1 MRATLAY
8 TFILLALA
16 AAAEKHPLERYRQ
29 IIERQ
34 MFGPLPDDFDPAKM
48 PSEVAKTSQRGAKEL
63 TKEQEELK
71 KAVHF
76 SVLNVRQTGEIEVG
90 FSDLAEKDAPKHYF
104 LKVGESQD
112 GWKVESADKDSATVT
127 LEKDGVVLELS
138 LGDNSAKGGG
148 SAKKADPAVASAGAR
163 RTTTTL
169 FGTAKERRLRQQEEQ
184 RAKDE
189 QARKAEMEAERE
201 KMRADFQTALA
212 NVKRE
217 LEEKA
222 AEKAE
227 ERKAEQQR
235 LEEEQQASANEE
247 NNSQ

>member
-16 AAAEKHPLERYRQ
+16 AAAEKQPLERYQ
-29 IIERQ
+29 TIIDRQ
-34 MFGPLPDDFDPAKM
+34 MFGPLPSDFDPAKM
-48 PSEVAKTSQRGAKEL
+48 PSEVAKTSQKGAKEL
-63 TKEQEELK
+63 SKEQEELK

-76 SVLNVRQTGEIEVG
+76 SVLNRRQTGEIEVG

-112 GWKVESADKDSATVT
+112 GWKVESADVDSATVT
-127 LEKDGVVLELS
+127 LEKDGVVLDLT

-148 SAKKADPAVASAGAR
+148 SSKKSDSSAAGAGAR
-163 RTTTTL
+163 RATL
-169 FGTAKERRLRQQEEQ
+169 FGTAKERRRRQQEEQ

-189 QARKAEMEAERE
+189 QTRKAEMEAERE

-222 AEKAE
+222 E

-235 LEEEQQASANEE
+235 LEQEQQARGNEE
-247 NNSQ
+247 NDSQ